1 MEIIVFCPTGNQA
14 LVDVGLLMRH
24 LPIRVGWAKIGP
36 MSSIQTTPSHAAGA
50 NGIPDALV
58 VAIDLGGTNIRTAL
72 CDTHGQILK
81 RLKQPTRPE
90 EGRDRVIQRMI
101 DSVREVVPTESQIRA
116 VAVAS
121 PGPLNPRTGI
131 VMVAP
136 NLFWHNVPL
145 QQIMQDALNIP
156 VRLGNDANLAALGE
170 QRYGAGKGYADM
182 AYVTVSTGIGCG
194 VILNNQLVVGARG
207 LATELGHHCI
217 NFTGAP
223 IASGVPGGFEGYCA
237 GPGIAKRAQARLAE
251 GGPSILSEMVGG
263 AISKVGAKEVGQAAK
278 LGDPLALALV
288 QETGYILGMGFVNL
302 LHLFDVEAI
311 VVGGSVSLMGNVL
324 FDPVRETIQKFAMP
338 PYRDRQLLMVALGD
352 DGGLL
357 GAAALASE

>member
-1 MEIIVFCPTGNQA
+1 MSNLHPTDNQ
-14 LVDVGLLMRH
+14 
-24 LPIRVGWAKIGP
+24 
-36 MSSIQTTPSHAAGA
+36 GA
-50 NGIPDALV
+50 EDALV

-72 CDTHGQILK
+72 CNTHGQILT
-81 RLKQPTRPE
+81 RIKQSTRPE
-90 EGRDRVIQRMI
+90 EGRDAVINRMI
-101 DSVREVVPTESQIRA
+101 ISVREVLPKTGRVRA

-136 NLFWHNVPL
+136 NLYWRDVPL
-145 QQIMQDALNIP
+145 QQIMQDDLGLP
-156 VRLGNDANLAALGE
+156 VKLGNDANLAALGE
-170 QRYGAGKGYADM
+170 QRYGAGAGYNDM

-237 GPGIAKRAQARLAE
+237 GPGIAKRAQAKLAQ
-251 GGPSILSEMVGG
+251 GGPSLLREMTAGDT
-263 AISKVGAKEVGQAAK
+263 SKVGAKEVGQAAQQ
-278 LGDPLALALV
+278 GDVLALTLI

-311 VVGGSVSLMGNVL
+311 VVGGSVALMGDVL
-324 FDPVRETIQKFAMP
+324 FNPVRETIQKFAMP
-338 PYRDRQLLMVALGD
+338 PYRDRQLLMAALGD
-352 DGGLL
+352 DSGLL
-357 GAAALASE
+357 GAAALAAQE

>member
-1 MEIIVFCPTGNQA
+1 MSNLHPTDNQ
-14 LVDVGLLMRH
+14 
-24 LPIRVGWAKIGP
+24 
-36 MSSIQTTPSHAAGA
+36 GA
-50 NGIPDALV
+50 EDALV

-72 CDTHGQILK
+72 CNTHGQILT
-81 RLKQPTRPE
+81 RIKQSTRPE
-90 EGRDRVIQRMI
+90 EGRDAVINRMVV
-101 DSVREVVPTESQIRA
+101 SVREVLPKTGRVRA

-136 NLFWHNVPL
+136 NLHWRDVPL
-145 QQIMQDALNIP
+145 QQIMQDDLGLP
-156 VRLGNDANLAALGE
+156 VKLGNDANLAALGE
-170 QRYGAGKGYADM
+170 QRYGAGAGFADM

-237 GPGIAKRAQARLAE
+237 GPGIAKRAQAKLAQ
-251 GGPSILSEMVGG
+251 GGPSLLREMVTGDT
-263 AISKVGAKEVGQAAK
+263 SKVGAKEVGQAAQQ
-278 LGDPLALALV
+278 GDVLALTLI

-311 VVGGSVSLMGNVL
+311 VVGGSVALMGDVL
-324 FDPVRETIQKFAMP
+324 FNPVRETIQKFAMP
-338 PYRDRQLLMVALGD
+338 PYRDRQLLMAALGD
-352 DGGLL
+352 DSGLL
-357 GAAALASE
+357 GAAALAAEE

>member
-1 MEIIVFCPTGNQA
+1 M
-14 LVDVGLLMRH
+14 
-24 LPIRVGWAKIGP
+24 PICIGWEKIGP
-36 MSSIQTTPSHAAGA
+36 MSNTQTTSTTTAIGAAEE
-50 NGIPDALV
+50 LV

-72 CDTHGQILK
+72 CDTHGQILQ

-90 EGRDRVIQRMI
+90 DGQATVIQRMV
-101 DSVREVVPTESQIRA
+101 DSVRAVMPSGGNIRA

-136 NLFWHNVPL
+136 NLYWHNVPL
-145 QQIMQDALNIP
+145 QQIMEDALKIP

-170 QRYGAGKGYADM
+170 QRYGAGRGYADM

-217 NFTGAP
+217 NYTGAP

-237 GPGIAKRAQARLAE
+237 GPGIAKRAQAKLAD
-251 GGPSILSEMVGG
+251 GGPSILREMVGG
-263 AISKVGAKEVGQAAK
+263 DIAKVGAKEVGEAAQQC
-278 LGDPLALALV
+278 DPLALALV

-311 VVGGSVSLMGNVL
+311 VVGGSVSLMGDVL

-338 PYRDRQLLMVALGD
+338 PYRDRKLLMVALGD

-357 GAAALASE
+357 GAAALAAE

>member
-1 MEIIVFCPTGNQA
+1 
-14 LVDVGLLMRH
+14 
-24 LPIRVGWAKIGP
+24 
-36 MSSIQTTPSHAAGA
+36 MSSTQTTASNNYGENGA
-50 NGIPDALV
+50 VDGLV

-72 CDTHGQILK
+72 CDTQGHLLK
-81 RLKQPTRPE
+81 RVKQLTRPE
-90 EGRDRVIQRMI
+90 DGRDAVIRRML
-101 DSVREVVPTESQIRA
+101 DSVREVLPTTDQVRA

-136 NLFWHNVPL
+136 NLFWREVPL
-145 QQIMQDALNIP
+145 QQIMQDDLGIP

-170 QRYGAGKGYADM
+170 QRYGAGAGYADM

-194 VILNNQLVVGARG
+194 VILNNQLIVGARG

-237 GPGIAKRAQARLAE
+237 GPGIAKRAQAKLAT
-251 GGPSILSEMVGG
+251 GAASLMRDMVNG
-263 AISKVGAKEVGQAAK
+263 AVESVGAKEVGQAAQQ
-278 LGDPLALALV
+278 GDALALALV
-288 QETGYILGMGFVNL
+288 EETGYILGMGFVNL

-311 VVGGSVSLMGNVL
+311 VVGGSVALMGDVL
-324 FDPVRETIQKFAMP
+324 FNPVRETIEKFVMP
-338 PYRDRQLLMVALGD
+338 PYRDRQLLMAALGD
-352 DGGLL
+352 DSGLL
-357 GAAALASE
+357 GAAALAAGQ

>member
-1 MEIIVFCPTGNQA
+1 
-14 LVDVGLLMRH
+14 
-24 LPIRVGWAKIGP
+24 
-36 MSSIQTTPSHAAGA
+36 MSSTQTTASRSNSENGA
-50 NGIPDALV
+50 SDALV
-58 VAIDLGGTNIRTAL
+58 IAIDLGGTNIRTAL
-72 CDTHGQILK
+72 CNTEGQILK
-81 RLKQPTRPE
+81 RLKQLTRPE
-90 EGRDRVIQRMI
+90 EGRDAVIQRMI
-101 DSVREVVPTESQIRA
+101 DSVRAVLPATAPVQA

-136 NLFWHNVPL
+136 NLFWRDVPL
-145 QQIMQDALNIP
+145 QQIMQDDLGIP

-170 QRYGAGKGYADM
+170 QRYGAGAGYADM

-217 NFTGAP
+217 NFTGTP

-237 GPGIAKRAQARLAE
+237 GPGIAKRAQAKLAD
-251 GGPSILSEMVGG
+251 GGPSLMRDMVKGDIG
-263 AISKVGAKEVGQAAK
+263 AVGAKEVGQAAQQ
-278 LGDPLALALV
+278 GDALALALV

-311 VVGGSVSLMGNVL
+311 VVGGSVALMGDVL
-324 FDPVRETIQKFAMP
+324 FDPVRETIQQFAMP
-338 PYRDRQLLMVALGD
+338 PYRDRQLLMAALGD
-352 DGGLL
+352 DSGLL
-357 GAAALASE
+357 GAAALAWE

>member
-1 MEIIVFCPTGNQA
+1 MSNLHPTDNQ
-14 LVDVGLLMRH
+14 
-24 LPIRVGWAKIGP
+24 
-36 MSSIQTTPSHAAGA
+36 GA
-50 NGIPDALV
+50 EDALV

-72 CDTHGQILK
+72 CNTHGQILT
-81 RLKQPTRPE
+81 RIKQSTRPE
-90 EGRDRVIQRMI
+90 EGRDAVINRMI
-101 DSVREVVPTESQIRA
+101 VSVREVLPKTGRVRA

-136 NLFWHNVPL
+136 NLYWRDVPL
-145 QQIMQDALNIP
+145 QQIMQDDLGLP
-156 VRLGNDANLAALGE
+156 VKLGNDANLAALGE
-170 QRYGAGKGYADM
+170 QRYGAGAGYSDM

-237 GPGIAKRAQARLAE
+237 GPGIAKRAQAKLAE
-251 GGPSILSEMVGG
+251 GGPSLLREMVAGDT
-263 AISKVGAKEVGQAAK
+263 SKVGAKEVGQAAQQ
-278 LGDPLALALV
+278 GDVLALTLI

-311 VVGGSVSLMGNVL
+311 VVGGSVALMGDVL
-324 FDPVRETIQKFAMP
+324 FNPVRETIQKFAMP
-338 PYRDRQLLMVALGD
+338 PYRDRQLLMAALGD
-352 DGGLL
+352 DSGLL
-357 GAAALASE
+357 GAAALAAQE